1 VPPTDSRKALVVNRR
16 AIVRLDIPASHS
28 FTTLAEGWR
37 IDFSAPG
44 QLRFIGQSGANDAVD
59 VATGDFIVALGEDY
73 YVSRLVAAKGG
84 A

>member
-1 VPPTDSRKALVVNRR
+1 MPPADPRKALVINRR
-16 AIVRLDIPASHS
+16 AIVRIDIPPSHT

-37 IDFSAPG
+37 IDFEAAG
-44 QLRFIGQSGANDAVD
+44 QLRVIGQSGANDSVD
-59 VATGDFIVALGEDY
+59 VATGDFLVAVGEDY